1 MGQNIRSSRGRFGS
15 RTPGRVLSGPE
26 VQPAEMPAPLAPTG
40 LPAGRVPATKVAASG
55 VAASAPLLRLCGR
68 EETDHRQQDRKD
80 ARRSHKEGN
89 SSGHGLPTQGIR
101 LYFTPGRW
109 SGALCKCRYRLQGSG
124 VFGGIPVSGISP
136 TRVGMHCLRFFLPLL
151 LIRSYRVLRSKS
163 DVHPW
168 RQPHLRN
175 PLRLHRRICK
185 VRNRARRRRVH
196 GQTPPSS
203 CRRCKVASLP
213 NPRRDTHTQ
222 SWEAERRNG
231 FLTVKNAWQCQMQR
245 D

>member
-55 VAASAPLLRLCGR
+55 VAASAPVLRLCGR

-124 VFGGIPVSGISP
+124 VFGGIPVSASRLREWECTACASFCHYYLSVRTESTGARAKFILGGSRTFGI
-136 TRVGMHCLRFFLPLL
+136 R
-151 LIRSYRVLRSKS
+151 
-163 DVHPW
+163 
-168 RQPHLRN
+168 
-175 PLRLHRRICK
+175 
-185 VRNRARRRRVH
+185 
-196 GQTPPSS
+196 
-203 CRRCKVASLP
+203 
-213 NPRRDTHTQ
+213 
-222 SWEAERRNG
+222 
-231 FLTVKNAWQCQMQR
+231 
-245 D
+245 